1 MRVVVVGLAHYH
13 VTGWVETLEGFG
25 KQLEVVAL
33 YDPEPERART
43 LAPPHHDPTL
53 PASLGE
59 RYRSLPVETRL
70 DELISRHA
78 LDVALVTLPNAD
90 APAAIAALASA
101 GIHLLID
108 KPAARSS
115 AEARVAA
122 TQVRASGVRSV
133 VGLTRRYAP
142 AAKAAREV
150 VAAGGLGRLVAAEA
164 VFATSSVAV
173 RDPSNLLFDREQ
185 SGGGILSWLGIH
197 DIDTLLWLTGEAI
210 TEVSALTGSV
220 GHPGL
225 EVEDVVSVGIRFAG
239 GAVGT
244 IQHSYSLPARG
255 YRGHLAVRGLD
266 ASLELGLD
274 DDLVILSRSDDGT
287 LVESRRTFSVP
298 AMGGYG
304 AGGHAAVADLIGA
317 IRDDRE
323 TEAPFDEL
331 VRALDVVDAAYESA
345 RSGRRVR
352 VGDD

>member
-1 MRVVVVGLAHYH
+1 MRVGVVGLAHYH

-25 KQLEVVAL
+25 EQLEIVAL
-33 YDPEPERART
+33 YDPDPERART
-43 LAPPHHDPTL
+43 LAPPHHDPAL

-59 RYRSLPVETRL
+59 KYRSLPVETRL

-78 LDVALVTLPNAD
+78 LDIALVTLPNAD
-90 APAAIAALASA
+90 APAAIGALASA
-101 GIHLLID
+101 GIHLIVD
-108 KPAARSS
+108 KPAARSA

-122 TQVRASGVRSV
+122 NRVRASGVRSV

-142 AAKAAREV
+142 AARAARDF
-150 VAAGGLGRLVAAEA
+150 VAGGGLGRLVATEA
-164 VFATSSVAV
+164 VLATSSVAV
-173 RDPSNLLFDREQ
+173 RDPSNLLFDRER

-197 DIDTLLWLTGEAI
+197 DIDTMLWLTGESI
-210 TEVSALTGSV
+210 TEVSAVTGSI
-220 GHPGL
+220 GDPGL
-225 EVEDVVSVGIRFAG
+225 EVEDVASVGVRFAS

-274 DDLVILSRSDDGT
+274 DGLVILSRSDEGA

-304 AGGHAAVADLIGA
+304 AGGHAAVADLLGA
-317 IRDDRE
+317 VRDGRD
-323 TEAPFDEL
+323 TEAPIDDL

-352 VGDD
+352 VGGD

>member
-1 MRVVVVGLAHYH
+1 MRVGVVGLAHYH

-25 KQLEVVAL
+25 EQLEVVAL
-33 YDPEPERART
+33 YDPDPERART

-53 PASLGE
+53 RASLGE

-122 TQVRASGVRSV
+122 SKVRASGVRSV

-142 AAKAAREV
+142 SARAAREV
-150 VAAGGLGRLVAAEA
+150 VASGSLGRLIATEA
-164 VFATSSVAV
+164 VLATSSVAV
-173 RDPSNLLFDREQ
+173 RDPSNLLFDHGQ
-185 SGGGILSWLGIH
+185 SGGGILTWLGIH
-197 DIDTLLWLTGEAI
+197 DIDAMLWLTGESI
-210 TEVSALTGSV
+210 TEVSALTASV

-225 EVEDVVSVGIRFAG
+225 EVEDVASVGVRFEG

-274 DDLVILSRSDDGT
+274 DDLVVLTRSDDGT
-287 LVESRRTFSVP
+287 LVESRRAFSVP
-298 AMGGYG
+298 SMGGYG
-304 AGGHAAVADLIGA
+304 AGGHAAVTDLLGA
-317 IRDDRE
+317 IRDGRD
-323 TEAPFDEL
+323 TEAPFDDL

-352 VGDD
+352 VRRD